1 MRGFF
6 SGMAMGAGGALAAGL
21 AILYAL
27 SMTQVVAVSVIAV
40 PDVGRFLGWIYDNL
54 RLSVIPFSLTLA
66 LYLWSMARLRRLLAT
81 TDPPPE
87 RVAQSETLLD
97 VWINLFFGIGVIWT
111 AVGMRGAL
119 LAGLGGLDAEAAA
132 RAGAFNILKR
142 LVDGG
147 ILLALSTTI
156 FGGVG
161 GYLMRVGKA
170 VTVGR
175 DLQGYYVRLDGR
187 RSDEIFGALKNMEGF
202 LAKLAEKSP
211 RPPFRKGGEEE
222 RDDSGP
228 APEAPVQKAGNEEE
242 TA

>member
-6 SGMAMGAGGALAAGL
+6 SGMAMGAAGALAAGL

-27 SMTQVVAVSVIAV
+27 SMTQVISVSVIAV
-40 PDVGRFLGWIYDNL
+40 PDIGRFLGWIYDNL
-54 RLSVIPFSLTLA
+54 RLSVIPFGLTLA
-66 LYLWSMARLRRLLAT
+66 LYLLSMARLRRLLAT
-81 TDPPPE
+81 PDPPPE

-161 GYLMRVGKA
+161 GYLMRVVKA

-175 DLQGYYVRLDGR
+175 DLQGYYTRLDDR
-187 RSDEIFGALKNMEGF
+187 RSDDIFDALKNMEGF

-211 RPPFRKGGEEE
+211 QPSFGKE
-222 RDDSGP
+222 REKERNDDGP
-228 APEAPVQKAGNEEE
+228 ASEVPARKAGNDEE